1 MMPKNPAPD
10 TLAASTNVLDLICLT
25 IPIRVNVVNGHDT
38 IVTIVSWPFTTF
50 TLIGIVRQIKSRTFV
65 EAARV
70 SGAGFFGIM
79 RRHILPNIAP
89 LTLYLLSLAI
99 SGGVA
104 AVAGLQFLGLA
115 PLNLSTWG
123 GMLNSVLGN
132 FYYAVLAP
140 WWVLPPA
147 IALTMFIFAFIFASR
162 GLDEVVNPR
171 LRRR

>member
-1 MMPKNPAPD
+1 
-10 TLAASTNVLDLICLT
+10 
-25 IPIRVNVVNGHDT
+25 
-38 IVTIVSWPFTTF
+38 
-50 TLIGIVRQIKSRTFV
+50 
-65 EAARV
+65 